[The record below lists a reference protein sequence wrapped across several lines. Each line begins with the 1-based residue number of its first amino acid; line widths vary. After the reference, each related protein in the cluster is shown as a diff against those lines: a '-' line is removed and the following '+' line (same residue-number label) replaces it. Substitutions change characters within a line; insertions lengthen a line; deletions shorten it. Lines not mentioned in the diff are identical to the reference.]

1 MVKNLPVD
9 QKERR
14 EKEIRP
20 LINKLDKC
28 RNEENNPDSAAYK
41 RKLELVDEE
50 DLMIVEEVPSKQARM
65 DGVRALSP
73 GGG

>member
-1 MVKNLPVD
+1 MFRL
-9 QKERR
+9 KEETLKLAAVLKKLTLRMARR
-14 EKEIRP
+14 F
-20 LINKLDKC
+20 
-28 RNEENNPDSAAYK
+28 K
-41 RKLELVDEE
+41 RKLEMVDED